1 MKDPARSKTLME
13 YKWIPGEGKG
23 FAIAGVG
30 NVSGGEQYSLKEA
43 YQYMESKVVKGTGE
57 AAKYDVGLYNEIKGV
72 PCLDAHHIGQ
82 KAIMKNLLRIMI
94 QKLHQQYWYQKLD
107 IQSEDQKE

>member
-1 MKDPARSKTLME
+1 MEQRCHNRKTTFLQGNEKHPARSKNINGVQMDTRR
-13 YKWIPGEGKG
+13 GKRLRHSWSR
-23 FAIAGVG
+23 

-72 PCLDAHHIGQ
+72 PGLDAHHIGQ
-82 KAIMKNLLRIMI
+82 KL
-94 QKLHQQYWYQKLD
+94 
-107 IQSEDQKE
+107 S